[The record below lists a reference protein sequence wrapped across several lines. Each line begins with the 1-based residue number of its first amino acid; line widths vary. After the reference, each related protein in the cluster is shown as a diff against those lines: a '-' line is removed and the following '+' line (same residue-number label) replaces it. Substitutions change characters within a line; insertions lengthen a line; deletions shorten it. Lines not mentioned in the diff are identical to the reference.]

1 MTDALA
7 RLVRRTLRPETVL
20 QPRLPSPFERRLPG
34 AEAAWLEL
42 REAPAEPARSP
53 MERERD
59 ADTAGTAM
67 AGAPPPRR
75 AAAETDMVVAHVPSR
90 SRPRPTESA
99 EPLTQPP
106 PTIRV
111 AAPEPAL
118 AAEGSALQARVV
130 VAGQD
135 GAPERAPAATA
146 RTGAAAGPGPA
157 PPLVP
162 PSPAPVRSA
171 DRAERTPEVL
181 PLPPPR
187 DPDADGRAE
196 PVIHITI
203 GRVEVRAN
211 VTPGPVR
218 SPDPRPPA
226 ARRVMPLDEYLDR
239 RARGGG
245 A

>member
-42 REAPAEPARSP
+42 REAPAEPASPP

-59 ADTAGTAM
+59 ADTAGPAT
-67 AGAPPPRR
+67 AGASPPRR
-75 AAAETDMVVAHVPSR
+75 TTAETDLVIPHVQPR

-99 EPLTQPP
+99 EPLTQPH

-111 AAPEPAL
+111 AEPEPAPAAQGL
-118 AAEGSALQARVV
+118 ARPARVV
-130 VAGQD
+130 APGPD
-135 GAPERAPAATA
+135 GAPERTSAAAA
-146 RTGAAAGPGPA
+146 RTAAVAGPGRV

-162 PSPAPVRSA
+162 PSPSVERSA
-171 DRAERTPEVL
+171 DRAARTPEVL

-187 DPDADGRAE
+187 DPDADGHAD

-226 ARRVMPLDEYLDR
+226 VRRVMPLDEYLDR